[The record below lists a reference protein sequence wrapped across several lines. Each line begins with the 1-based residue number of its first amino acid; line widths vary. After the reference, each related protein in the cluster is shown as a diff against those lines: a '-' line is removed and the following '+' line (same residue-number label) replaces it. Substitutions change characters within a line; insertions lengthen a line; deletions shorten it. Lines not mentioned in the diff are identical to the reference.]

1 MSDGS
6 APLARILLKA
16 RPTAAQLA
24 DRFAPPW
31 PDGLELYLD
40 RADVITEEECAAVI
54 ERVRGYTLPPGFAF
68 VVEGPIR
75 SLDNEFFDLVA
86 CTLATKELVR
96 RLGRMAVALGAEAV
110 VMHCIV
116 PRATLTYDDWRD
128 REAYFGASMEF
139 VRYYTD
145 TLLSMGVIP
154 ILENVPP
161 VLRQRESR
169 YLFTPIGM
177 APEDLVW
184 FVERVPGL
192 MTTLDVSHAQLYVNA
207 RGMAERMEGDEGVQ
221 PLMRFLRHLPTISS
235 VETFVDLLGPSIFEA
250 HVSNASGLLGEG
262 ARYGEGDI
270 DMERIVGR
278 LARTA
283 RYLVTETLEPDNDR
297 AVYMREAQRGMAAV
311 LRQVTEGP
319 GMRPLGAPVQE
330 PRGVP
335 PADG

>member
-16 RPTAAQLA
+16 RPTPAQLA
-24 DRFAPPW
+24 DRLSPPW

-40 RADVITEEECAAVI
+40 RADVVTEEECAAVI
-54 ERVRGYTLPPGFAF
+54 ERIRAYSLPPGFAF

-75 SLDNEFFDLVA
+75 SLDNEFFDLTA
-86 CTLATKELVR
+86 CTPATRELVR
-96 RLGRMAVALGAEAV
+96 RLGRMAVELGAEAV
-110 VMHCIV
+110 VMHCII
-116 PRATLTYDDWRD
+116 PRATLTDDDWRD
-128 REAYFGASMEF
+128 RHAYFESSMEF
-139 VRYYTD
+139 VTYYAEA
-145 TLLSMGVIP
+145 LLPLGIVP

-169 YLFTPIGM
+169 YLFTPLGM
-177 APEDLVW
+177 APEDLRW
-184 FVERVPGL
+184 FLDRVPGL
-192 MTTLDVSHAQLYVNA
+192 MTTLDVSHGQLYVNA
-207 RGMAERMEGDEGVQ
+207 RQMAERSEGDEGVQ
-221 PLMRFLRHLPTISS
+221 PLMRFLRRFPSIPS

-270 DMERIVGR
+270 DMERLIGR

-297 AVYMREAQRGMAAV
+297 AIYMREAQTGMAEV
-311 LRQVTEGP
+311 LRRVRST
-319 GMRPLGAPVQE
+319 
-330 PRGVP
+330 
-335 PADG
+335 